1 MKRKD
6 LENLGLE
13 LEKEAV
19 DKIMDWN
26 GADIEAEK
34 AKTRK
39 AEGERDNYKSQL
51 DTATAELD
59 KFKDVKPEEMQATI
73 AKLQQDLKDKDA
85 EYAAKEADRVFNET
99 LKEAIKAAGG
109 RNDRA
114 VMALLDV
121 DALKASKDQSADIEK
136 ALNAAKESDAYLFGA
151 DEPFQNPVGATGG
164 KPPMGNGK
172 KLEDM
177 SYEEY
182 KAYRQGTDKKD

>member
-6 LENLGLE
+6 LEDLGLE
-13 LEKEAV
+13 KETV

-34 AKTRK
+34 AKTNK
-39 AEGERDNYKSQL
+39 VEGERDNYKSQL